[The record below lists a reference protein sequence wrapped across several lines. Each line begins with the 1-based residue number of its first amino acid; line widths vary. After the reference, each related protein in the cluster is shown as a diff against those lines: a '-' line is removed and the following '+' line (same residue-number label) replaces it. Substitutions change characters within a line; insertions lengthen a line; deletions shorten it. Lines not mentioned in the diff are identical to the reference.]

1 MLNIRTNRKC
11 SHIDANARRPREGR
25 RTMQSGNT
33 IMTKKEMDRALTR
46 MAHEIIERN
55 KGVENLGLIGIR
67 TGGMPLAYR
76 LQKKI
81 EAIENSKPPVGVL
94 DITLYRDDWSTLS
107 QHPIIGK
114 TEIPFAIDGM
124 TVVLVDDVLY
134 TGRTIRAALD
144 AITDFGRPRSIQLAV
159 LVDRGRRELPI
170 QPDFTGLAF
179 KTSSTEHVN
188 VFLEETDGR
197 DEVVIEKNT

>member
-1 MLNIRTNRKC
+1 
-11 SHIDANARRPREGR
+11 
-25 RTMQSGNT
+25 MQTGT
-33 IMTKKEMDRALTR
+33 VVMTGKEMDRALNR

-55 KGVENLGLIGIR
+55 KGIDNVGLIGIR
-67 TGGMPLAYR
+67 TGGMPLAHR

-81 EAIENSKPPVGVL
+81 AEIEGTGPPVGVL

-114 TEIPFAIDGM
+114 TEIPFAIDDM
-124 TVVLVDDVLY
+124 TTVLVDDVLY

-144 AITDFGRPRSIQLAV
+144 ALTDFGRPAAIQLAV
-159 LVDRGRRELPI
+159 LIDRGRRELPI

-179 KTSSTEHVN
+179 KTSATEHVN
-188 VFLEETDGR
+188 VFLEEISGK
-197 DEVVIEKNT
+197 DEVVIEKTGNQSRETDQDE